1 MGGWA
6 SRRARRPDADGPP
19 GGPGGLSRALALTL
33 ASALVW
39 GVAHI
44 VTGRRRVGG
53 LLLALYTVL
62 AAALAAAATIYR
74 GDLLNLIVRPD
85 VLQQIT
91 GGLVVLGVLWVAV
104 VVRSYQ
110 LLRPTGMRLS
120 ARSLGAA
127 AVALMCFGVAV
138 PTAWAVRGTYVY
150 RDALTS
156 IFQAGGSNGR
166 SIDADDPWDGEE
178 RVNILLLGGD
188 SADNRPGV
196 RTDSMTLASVDT
208 STGDTVLLSLPR
220 NLESFPMP
228 PGPARD
234 RFPYGFT
241 GDGALNPG
249 LLNEVYQ
256 YAEEHPD
263 VVPGVPKGER
273 GTTLLKATISGILGL
288 PVDYYILVDM
298 FGFADIVDAMGGVKI
313 NILQPIP
320 YGQQGDVLQPGY
332 RSLTGKE
339 ALWYGR
345 SRTNSSDYVR
355 MGRQKC
361 LMAAIA
367 EQADPRTVLTKFDA
381 LASAAKQTLSTD
393 LPQELLPALIE
404 LSGEVKEDARI
415 DSLQFVPPLI
425 HTGSPDFEKI
435 RKLAAEA
442 IDASDEA
449 AASETPTPATTPS
462 RTPSGATTADPPVTA
477 QGAPSPGTTPTS
489 EAPQTEPVS
498 LEASC
503 P

>member
-6 SRRARRPDADGPP
+6 SRRARRPDGDGSPR
-19 GGPGGLSRALALTL
+19 GSGGLPRALALTL

-44 VTGRRRVGG
+44 VTGRRRFGG

-62 AAALAAAATIYR
+62 AAAVAAAATVYR

-91 GGLVVLGVLWVAV
+91 GGLVVLGVLWVAI

-110 LLRPTGMRLS
+110 LLRPEGMRLS
-120 ARSLGAA
+120 GRTLGAA

-156 IFQAGGSNGR
+156 IFQAGGSDGQK
-166 SIDADDPWDGEE
+166 IDADDPWDGEE

-188 SADNRPGV
+188 AAENRPGV

-208 STGDTVLLSLPR
+208 ATGDTVLLSLPR

-273 GTTLLKATISGILGL
+273 GPTLLKATISGILGM

-298 FGFADIVDAMGGVKI
+298 FGFADIIDAMGGVKI

-320 YGQQGDVLQPGY
+320 YGQQGDVLQAGH
-332 RSLTGKE
+332 RTLTGKE

-393 LPQELLPALIE
+393 IPQELLPALIE

-425 HTGSPDFEKI
+425 HTGNPDFEKI
-435 RKLAAEA
+435 RRLAAEA
-442 IDASDEA
+442 IGAADEA
-449 AASETPTPATTPS
+449 AASGSPAPPASPT
-462 RTPSGATTADPPVTA
+462 RTPSGAVTVDPPVQA
-477 QGAPSPGTTPTS
+477 QGSPSPGTTPTS
-489 EAPQTEPVS
+489 QAPQTEPVS